1 MRLEKLKNV
10 LERIEEVE
18 AGCKGMTVEEKG
30 VEGGRGEDVADVE
43 GAGAG
48 VSEVVDGLDTIVDE
62 ASCGRSVQRR
72 VRRHAALKK
81 AHGVDPRFDL
91 RRSSGSDERVHA

>member
-62 ASCGRSVQRR
+62 GGCG
-72 VRRHAALKK
+72 AMIEGAG
-81 AHGVDPRFDL
+81 AE
-91 RRSSGSDERVHA
+91 DEV